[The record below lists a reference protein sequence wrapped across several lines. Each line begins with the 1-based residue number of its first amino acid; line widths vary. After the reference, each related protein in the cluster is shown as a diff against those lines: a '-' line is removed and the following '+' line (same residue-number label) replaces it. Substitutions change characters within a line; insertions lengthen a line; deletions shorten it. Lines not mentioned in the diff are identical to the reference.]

1 MTLKRLSDSPQVFRF
16 TYDFPDFETAH
27 IASYTVLGYIAG
39 TYNTPILENTINPDG
54 RLVTEYVEDENIND
68 ILKRICEVFTN
79 YNPQAGEVVA
89 EIPW

>member
-1 MTLKRLSDSPQVFRF
+1 MTLKRLSGSPQVFTF

-27 IASYTVLGYIAG
+27 IASYAVSGYITG
-39 TYNTPILENTINPDG
+39 TYNTPLENTIKPDG
-54 RLVTEYVEDENIND
+54 RLVTKYVEDENIND

-89 EIPW
+89 EISW